1 MTERILITGGAGFIG
16 SRLAARLAG
25 EEHGVRVL
33 DSLTEQVHGR
43 RPVHLPL
50 PSTVEFVRGDVLSR
64 STLRAALADVTVV
77 VHLAAD
83 TGTGQSMYEIDRYV
97 QTNAGG
103 TGRLLDV
110 LANERHSV
118 RRLVVASSRAVYGE
132 GAYRTSD
139 GRVVY
144 PGPRSEADLV
154 RGDFEVRMP
163 GETELVPAPT
173 PESAPLQPSS
183 VYGITKHMQE
193 ALVLTAAPAVGI
205 EAVALR
211 YQNVFGPGQSLTNP
225 YTGILSIFS
234 GILRRGG
241 EVNVFEDGRES
252 RDFVF
257 VDDVV
262 EATRLGALHPDASGV
277 YNVGSGTSTTVVD
290 VVEALAAAFGA
301 EPRMRVSGSFR
312 AGDIRHSI
320 ADTTRLRAL
329 GWAAATSFAEGLR
342 QFAAWVEEQPADA
355 AGYERS
361 LAELSSRSLFK

>member
-16 SRLAARLAG
+16 SRLAARLAAEG
-25 EEHGVRVL
+25 HDVRVL
-33 DSLTEQVHGR
+33 DSLAEQVHGV
-43 RPVHLPL
+43 RPAPMPL
-50 PSTVEFVRGDVLSR
+50 PSPVEFVRGDVLSR
-64 STLRAALADVTVV
+64 STLRAALADATIV

-132 GAYRTSD
+132 GAYRTAD
-139 GRVVY
+139 GRIVH
-144 PGPRSEADLV
+144 PGPRREEDLV
-154 RGDFEVRMP
+154 RGDFDVHVP
-163 GETELVPAPT
+163 GEEGLAPAPT

-193 ALVLTAAPAVGI
+193 ALVLTAAPAIGI

-262 EATRLGALHPDASGV
+262 EATTLGTLHPDASGV
-277 YNVGSGTSTTVVD
+277 YNVGSGTSTTVVE
-290 VVEALAAAFGA
+290 VVEALAAAFGVEA
-301 EPRMRVSGSFR
+301 RMRVSGSFR

-329 GWAAATSFAEGLR
+329 GWTPGTRFAEGLQR
-342 QFAAWVEEQPADA
+342 FADWVRERPADA